1 MATPFHTRLLA
12 EIERKGTCLCLGLDL
27 DPGRDSPLHDSTLA
41 SLREAAES
49 IVEATWTQVAAYKLN
64 FAFFERHGPDGYAWL
79 AELAAFIGDRALI
92 IGDGKRGDIGNS
104 ARHYAEAIFGVL
116 GMDAATVQPIMGHDS
131 IAPFIADPAK
141 GAFVLCLTSNP
152 GADDFQ
158 RHPPGEPFFMRVAAW
173 AQSAN
178 RQKNIGLVVGATRP
192 DDLDR
197 IRKVAP
203 DLPFLMPGVGAQGG
217 DLEAALSAGRPAAP
231 VLIAVSR
238 GILYAGD
245 GSLTNITGAVADYN
259 TAIRA
264 ARR

>member
-1 MATPFHTRLLA
+1 MGSRSRTRVGRSRLKPALLRSTRQTTFTGWA
-12 EIERKGTCLCLGLDL
+12 SAALTTANSSFTEPPVVTISSTISTF
-27 DPGRDSPLHDSTLA
+27 SP
-41 SLREAAES
+41 
-49 IVEATWTQVAAYKLN
+49 
-64 FAFFERHGPDGYAWL
+64 
-79 AELAAFIGDRALI
+79 
-92 IGDGKRGDIGNS
+92 

-116 GMDAATVQPIMGHDS
+116 GMDAATVQPTMGHDS
-131 IAPFIADPAK
+131 MAPFIADPAK

-152 GADDFQ
+152 GAGDFQ
-158 RHPPGEPFFMRVAAW
+158 RHPPGDPFFMRVAAW

-178 RQKNIGLVVGATRP
+178 RRQNLGLVVGATRP

-217 DLEAALSAGRPAAP
+217 DLQAALSAGRPTAP

-245 GSLTNITGAVADYN
+245 GTLDDITGAVADYN
-259 TAIRA
+259 AAIRA
-264 ARR
+264 AAR